1 MISMLKGEVVQVSGA
16 DVTVMVGGV
25 GYLVHV
31 PSGMEAELRPGEIVV
46 LHTHLIA
53 REDAMNLYGFTSPQQ
68 KEIFSLLLSV
78 SGVGPKTAMNILSGV
93 EPGRFLDEVVS
104 ENIGYL
110 SSLPGIGK
118 KSAQRIVLEL
128 KERIA
133 KRFSTTRGAKRS
145 TNISEDAVSALMA
158 LGYAETLARRAVGAV
173 KADTVEDLIRS
184 ALKELIR

>member
-1 MISMLKGEVVQVSGA
+1 MISMLTGEVVMVSGTEA
-16 DVTVMVGGV
+16 TIMVGGV

-31 PSGMEAELRPGEIVV
+31 PGNSGEAIRQGEPVT

-53 REDAMNLYGFTSPQQ
+53 REDALALYGFTSPQQ
-68 KEIFSLLLSV
+68 KEIFTLLLNV

-93 EPGRFLDEVVS
+93 EPGRFLEEVVS

-133 KRFSTTRGAKRS
+133 KRFSTRGASKS
-145 TNISEDAVSALMA
+145 ANAGEDAVSALMA
-158 LGYAETLARRAVGAV
+158 LGYTEAQARRSVGAV
-173 KADTVEDLIRS
+173 KADTVEDLIRA

>member
-1 MISMLKGEVVQVSGA
+1 MIGMLKGEVVLASGSE
-16 DVTVMVGGV
+16 VTVMVGGV
-25 GYLVHV
+25 GYVVHV
-31 PSGMEAELRPGEIVV
+31 PASPEAELKPGDQVT

-53 REDAMNLYGFTSPQQ
+53 REDAMSLYGFTSPQQ

-93 EPGRFLDEVVS
+93 EPGRFLEEVVS

-133 KRFSTTRGAKRS
+133 KRYATRGVKKS
-145 TNISEDAVSALMA
+145 MNIGEDAVAALMA
-158 LGYAETLARRAVGAV
+158 LGYAETQARRAVSAV
-173 KADTVEDLIRS
+173 KAETVEDLIRG

>member
-1 MISMLKGEVVQVSGA
+1 MISMLKGEVVFVSGT
-16 DVTVMVGGV
+16 DVTVMVAGV

-31 PSGMEAELRPGEIVV
+31 PASAEIEIKPGEQIT
-46 LHTHLIA
+46 LHTLLIA
-53 REDAMNLYGFTSPQQ
+53 REDAMNLYGFLAPQQ

-93 EPGRFLDEVVS
+93 EPGRFLEEVVS

-133 KRFSTTRGAKRS
+133 KKYSTRGLKR
-145 TNISEDAVSALMA
+145 TANLSEDAVSALMA
-158 LGYAETLARRAVGAV
+158 LGYAESQARRAVGAV
-173 KADTVEDLIRS
+173 KAESVEDLIRG

>member
-1 MISMLKGEVVQVSGA
+1 MISMLKGTAAFINGT
-16 DVTVMVGGV
+16 DVTVMVSGV

-31 PSGMEAELRPGEIVV
+31 PAGTEQGIKVGEEIIF
-46 LHTHLIA
+46 HTHLIA
-53 REDAMNLYGFTSPQQ
+53 REDAMDLYGFIDLRQ

-78 SGVGPKTAMNILSGV
+78 SGVGPKTAMNIISGI
-93 EPGRFLDEVVS
+93 EPDRFLEEVVS

-133 KRFSTTRGAKRS
+133 KKYNPKGIKRS
-145 TNISEDAVSALMA
+145 ADSTQDAVAALMA
-158 LGYAETLARRAVGAV
+158 LGYAESQARRAVGSV
-173 KADTVEDLIRS
+173 KADRVEDVIRG